1 MHPRRSQG
9 TGAEEYKKPSLLIQD
24 RHSTPNSVRLHLK
37 SMSLFVAPWNLEV
50 NDTYSIQAFQN
61 HQIPPCSMRY
71 YLRLR
76 LDLNMDTAEK
86 AIKAFRRPF
95 FLS

>member
-1 MHPRRSQG
+1 
-9 TGAEEYKKPSLLIQD
+9 
-24 RHSTPNSVRLHLK
+24 
-37 SMSLFVAPWNLEV
+37 
-50 NDTYSIQAFQN
+50 
-61 HQIPPCSMRY
+61 MRY

-86 AIKAFRRPF
+86 AIKAFRKPF

>member
-9 TGAEEYKKPSLLIQD
+9 TETDKSMKPSLSIQD

-50 NDTYSIQAFQN
+50 NDTYSTHAFQN